1 MIYHYYCNSWEQ
13 LEPTGDEHLFEFEY
27 RKVDAIDEW
36 EFEMLVEA
44 MADDY
49 LYNHDGWEHR
59 SWPSSAMEFWLY
71 DENKAL
77 IAKYMVS
84 LEYEPTFSARRV
96 NG

>member
-1 MIYHYYCNSWEQ
+1 M
-13 LEPTGDEHLFEFEY
+13 EPTGDEHLFEFEY

-49 LYNHDGWEHR
+49 LHNHDGWEHR